1 MNSDAGAIITEYLIT
16 TLGNCGHLTKYVIT
30 HGLALWFLL
39 GGTCLQGHVVFLRH
53 PKSRDATR
61 GTGTIKSTAD
71 CEQTVQIYLLLLLL
85 WPVPVPISSCSPWTS
100 SLILGLNSWHLPHV
114 TCCFDLDLMLS
125 SLTMLSWI
133 LALCSSSVSVS

>member
-71 CEQTVQIYLLLLLL
+71 CEQTVQIYLLLLVL
-85 WPVPVPISSCSPWTS
+85 WPMPVSHIQLLSLDFKSYPRPEQLAPPSCY
-100 SLILGLNSWHLPHV
+100 LLL
-114 TCCFDLDLMLS
+114 
-125 SLTMLSWI
+125 
-133 LALCSSSVSVS
+133 

>member
-30 HGLALWFLL
+30 HGLALWFPL

-53 PKSRDATR
+53 PKSRDATH

-71 CEQTVQIYLLLLLL
+71 CEQTVQIYLLLLVL
-85 WPVPVPISSCSPWTS
+85 WPMPVSHTQLLSLDFKFYPRPEQLAPPSCYLLLCPRFDA
-100 SLILGLNSWHLPHV
+100 LIPDHAL
-114 TCCFDLDLMLS
+114 LDS
-125 SLTMLSWI
+125 G
-133 LALCSSSVSVS
+133 SVQ